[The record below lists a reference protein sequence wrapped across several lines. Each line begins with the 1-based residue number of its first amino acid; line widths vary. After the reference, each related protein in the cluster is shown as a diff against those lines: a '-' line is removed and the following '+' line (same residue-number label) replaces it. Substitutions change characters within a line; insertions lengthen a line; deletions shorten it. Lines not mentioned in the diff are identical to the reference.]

1 MDGVLNDKN
10 KGKSLSSICISSK
23 MTDLGPVISMV
34 PWPLHPSKSKTA
46 LVSTG
51 AELTGHVLLQP

>member
-1 MDGVLNDKN
+1 MIKIKIRVYLPFVFP
-10 KGKSLSSICISSK
+10 IK
-23 MTDLGPVISMV
+23 MTDSGPVISMV